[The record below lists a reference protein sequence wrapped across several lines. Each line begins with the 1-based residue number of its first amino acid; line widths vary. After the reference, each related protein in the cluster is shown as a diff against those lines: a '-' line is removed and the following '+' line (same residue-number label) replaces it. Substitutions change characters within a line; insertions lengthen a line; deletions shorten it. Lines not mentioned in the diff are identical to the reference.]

1 MLIGA
6 HRLTPCT
13 ESRPTTVRKAS
24 AHEVR
29 GWDDLV
35 RGFDNYRIYHKLAWI
50 RSLEASLK
58 GRALYLI
65 FEKDG
70 QIVGCLPGLVRRLGL
85 LRLFGSPLPGWQTSS
100 MGPVFDRQRL
110 STSELVSALIEYLE
124 GRCGIHHIELVAG
137 DFEPTLMQRLGFW
150 GEPVPTYRAPLFP
163 SDHSRGMKALK
174 DSARRNVR
182 RAVKLGLIVRFEQAE
197 EFVDICYGQIKE
209 VFIRNG
215 VAVPFDKKRVLEFF
229 RHMKAAGN
237 LMAVSV
243 YLPDGRTCIATGIFT
258 IEGKELFLWQWACR
272 DQYRWY
278 RPTELMTWTVMQRA
292 MEAGCETFDLMGEG
306 DFKSKFGAELD
317 GSKYRWVRSRYRWLS
332 QARHLAKALHGWQQS
347 LRGRFARLRGR
358 GPLES
363 GAVPG
368 AIADQEL

>member
-163 SDHSRGMKALK
+163 SDHSRGMKAWK
-174 DSARRNVR
+174 DS
-182 RAVKLGLIVRFEQAE
+182 
-197 EFVDICYGQIKE
+197 
-209 VFIRNG
+209 
-215 VAVPFDKKRVLEFF
+215 
-229 RHMKAAGN
+229 
-237 LMAVSV
+237 
-243 YLPDGRTCIATGIFT
+243 
-258 IEGKELFLWQWACR
+258 
-272 DQYRWY
+272 
-278 RPTELMTWTVMQRA
+278 
-292 MEAGCETFDLMGEG
+292 
-306 DFKSKFGAELD
+306 
-317 GSKYRWVRSRYRWLS
+317 
-332 QARHLAKALHGWQQS
+332 
-347 LRGRFARLRGR
+347 
-358 GPLES
+358 
-363 GAVPG
+363 
-368 AIADQEL
+368 